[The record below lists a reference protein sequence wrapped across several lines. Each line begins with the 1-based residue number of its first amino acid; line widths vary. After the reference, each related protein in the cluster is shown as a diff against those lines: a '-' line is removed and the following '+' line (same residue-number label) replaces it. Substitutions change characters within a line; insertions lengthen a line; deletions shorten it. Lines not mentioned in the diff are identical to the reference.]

1 MRSFGIIQAG
11 GRALLRKTNSKTN
24 PPLPTTDYIIEQQE
38 QEQEEEQPNFSGRVH
53 SESYSANNLSAAF
66 DSILSSSSSSS
77 SSKKLSAATT
87 AGKDVIPAGS
97 NEATRTF
104 LAAVKSS
111 TLATLEDYR
120 RSILDSLAKD
130 DPNGRIYS
138 KNVRQMKDIL
148 AYERWRKKLDN
159 LALAQQQS
167 LSTTSSTATKKKSP
181 PATPPAASKPS
192 LSHRKELDER
202 PSISDPIVV
211 QKLIHELW
219 HIDQLVDATIL
230 VSYSG
235 YPTLIDELLKL
246 KNVKKVIA
254 IEEKPEYCIMYNE
267 RWNKEVDDRRL
278 FHIKNDGYWWES
290 YSEVEEEGLLDDVPI
305 EGWEKVHPSLFFIC
319 QLPHNKRSIQFLMQ
333 LVSFIPNR
341 NWLFQYGRVGMGFLG
356 SGDLCQRMT
365 REQSEKKYTR
375 ITAAANC
382 LTTIKTP
389 GREMI
394 GELVASQF
402 FPANLQ
408 LSGPSSPTNAT
419 GSASSCSTTGVGE
432 GRPTKSTPTGTKKK
446 IYRSSPEANPTAF
459 AAALDLRPKPDVVLS
474 PDEFE
479 CLSFLQRLMF
489 IHSAQ
494 SWIESISHAAA
505 GAAILYDKLVQ
516 LDSQRDPDDPPI
528 AIPRSKTPRS
538 FSDQDWIVLAKAFNR
553 WPFRPRS
560 FENDLELDSDDGP
573 GT

>member
-1 MRSFGIIQAG
+1 MRTFNIIQAG
-11 GRALLRKTNSKTN
+11 GRALLKTRIR
-24 PPLPTTDYIIEQQE
+24 PTIL
-38 QEQEEEQPNFSGRVH
+38 QEEEQPAASEDHDDHQQQHFTGRVH
-53 SESYSANNLSAAF
+53 SESYSANNLEAAF
-66 DSILSSSSSSS
+66 DSILSESSTPSSSASTSSS
-77 SSKKLSAATT
+77 RQKSDDAFPSGT
-87 AGKDVIPAGS
+87 
-97 NEATRTF
+97 NEPTRTF
-104 LAAVKSS
+104 LSAVKSS
-111 TLATLEDYR
+111 TLSTLEEYR
-120 RSILDSLAKD
+120 QSILNSLAQD

-159 LALAQQQS
+159 LS
-167 LSTTSSTATKKKSP
+167 PPPPIKKTSSASSSASSSKSP
-181 PATPPAASKPS
+181 PT
-192 LSHRKELDER
+192 HRKELDER
-202 PSISDPIVV
+202 PSISDPQVV
-211 QKLIHELW
+211 HKLIHDLW
-219 HIDQLVDATIL
+219 NINQLVDATIL

-254 IEEKPEYCIMYNE
+254 IEEKPEYCIMYTDRWKNE
-267 RWNKEVDDRRL
+267 VENKRL

-305 EGWEKVHPSLFFIC
+305 EAWEKVHPSLFFIC

-365 REQSEKKYTR
+365 REQSETKYTR

-382 LTTIKTP
+382 LTTIKSP
-389 GREMI
+389 RGEMM
-394 GELVASQF
+394 GELTAQQF
-402 FPANLQ
+402 FPTNLQ
-408 LSGPSSPTNAT
+408 LSGPSAASPTSLQMGERERKPGRVT
-419 GSASSCSTTGVGE
+419 KTTTTG
-432 GRPTKSTPTGTKKK
+432 PKKK

-459 AAALDLRPKPDVVLS
+459 AAALDVRPKPHVLLS

-479 CLSFLQRLMF
+479 CLNFLQRVMF

-494 SWIESISHAAA
+494 SWVESISHAAA
-505 GAAILYDKLVQ
+505 GAAIMYDRLVQ
-516 LDSQRDPDDPPI
+516 QDLQRDPDDPPVL
-528 AIPRSKTPRS
+528 IPKSKTPRS
-538 FSDQDWIVLAKAFNR
+538 FSDNDWIVLAKAFNR